1 MDARI
6 EKLIKSF
13 ENNGWKLEGSV
24 DIQRDWWF
32 DDIIELRSIW
42 SPAGKQLYLTL
53 LTDPGNI
60 KKKIVWCVSISSVL
74 TGERNDNWI
83 KQITLNDI
91 KRTDLEEFV
100 RQINKMVLEE
110 KKDHA

>member
-1 MDARI
+1 MDPRI
-6 EKLIKSF
+6 EKLIESF
-13 ENNGWKLEGSV
+13 ENNGWRSEGSI
-24 DIQRDWWF
+24 DIKQDRWF
-32 DDIIELRSIW
+32 DDIIMLQSVWR
-42 SPAGKQLYLTL
+42 PVGKKIYLTL

-74 TGERNDNWI
+74 PGERNDNWL

-100 RQINKMVLEE
+100 RQINKTVLED
-110 KKDHA
+110 K